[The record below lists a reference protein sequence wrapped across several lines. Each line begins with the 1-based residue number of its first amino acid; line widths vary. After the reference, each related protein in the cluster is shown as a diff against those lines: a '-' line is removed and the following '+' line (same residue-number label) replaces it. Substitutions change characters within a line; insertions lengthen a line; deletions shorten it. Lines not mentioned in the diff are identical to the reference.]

1 MTESCPLTIAI
12 VIPQQAQ
19 SLDIAGPLAVFRE
32 VNRLAEGRALYEVQL
47 IAALPDAAV
56 EIDGMR
62 VLADSSIQSPLPPTD
77 TLLVAGTHAYRQAAS
92 ESALSVWLGRHAPS
106 VRRLGSV
113 CTGAFFLAAAGLLH
127 GRLVT
132 THWQQADEL
141 AASYP
146 GTVVHGDEIY
156 VQDGKLCT
164 SAGVTAGIDL
174 CLKLV
179 EDDYGRELAMRVAR
193 QLVVFLRRPGGQS
206 QFSAQLAAQ
215 TADDNTVR
223 GIQQWI
229 LENLD
234 ADLSLPVLAERA
246 AMSVRNFSRVFRRET
261 DRSPADFVELARVD
275 AAKQLL
281 ADSELALQ
289 RVASR
294 CGFTNVDLMRRAF
307 IRRLGTT
314 PSDYRK
320 RFAAP
325 LSQ

>member
-32 VNRLAEGRALYEVQL
+32 ANRLAEGRALYDVQL

-77 TLLVAGTHAYRQAAS
+77 TLLVAGTHAYRQAAPT
-92 ESALSVWLGRHAPS
+92 SALSVWLGRHAP
-106 VRRLGSV
+106 
-113 CTGAFFLAAAGLLH
+113 GAFFLAAAGLLH
-127 GRLVT
+127 GSQVT

-223 GIQQWI
+223 GVQQWI
-229 LENLD
+229 LENLN
-234 ADLSLPVLAERA
+234 AELSLPVLAERA

-281 ADSELALQ
+281 ADSELPLQ

-320 RFAAP
+320 RFAN
-325 LSQ
+325 